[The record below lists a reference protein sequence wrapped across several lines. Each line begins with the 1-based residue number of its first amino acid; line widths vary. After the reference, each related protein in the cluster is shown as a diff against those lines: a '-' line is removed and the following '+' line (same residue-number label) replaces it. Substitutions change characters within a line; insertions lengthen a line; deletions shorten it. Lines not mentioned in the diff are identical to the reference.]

1 MTKYSMTK
9 YSMTKYSMTK
19 YSMTKYSMTKYS
31 MTKFTIT
38 NICKICSFSAI
49 NLRVNNFQR
58 FNSASKWRT
67 LAVGMLLVGFG
78 PLALAQQVRA
88 VEFYENSHVD
98 LGLDKT
104 EREALRFDDRSD
116 SQAYLGC
123 RRDLAF
129 DVIDAENRRL
139 AESPVFS
146 DEWIQGVG
154 RSCLKL
160 VLRSA
165 GRIGSDSLLP
175 FLKKHGINSRNPK
188 VRLIAERSL
197 GLFSSAEARTLVLQS
212 LEEYPAAEQSTAL
225 MFSLGRLGIKDD
237 LDIFESKL
245 PKIPSRLRGDVYL
258 GLGHLLL
265 KGDGTWALSS
275 EILKAALEDSMT
287 TVQKT
292 SLSAAFA
299 LGRYRGS
306 LPQGESNQLLL
317 ETTESAMR
325 FWFNQLRLNQLR
337 LNQLRLNQLRL
348 NQLRLNQQQISAEDR
363 LAFLARFA
371 VQFRSAETNKKLIA
385 YLNEHFIASE
395 RTRLQV
401 VGLRLMGLFRG
412 QDLAFDSLWDRL
424 QVLTDRSND
433 ISDPRVNEQVMIQL
447 FESIGL
453 LKPSI
458 KGHGSVSERMIR
470 LLEEWQSRGT
480 PWVKK
485 VAFELHAQI
494 SHESIGDLIERVYK
508 TPHSLT
514 WKKSVELSLLS
525 KNEDFN
531 SGLFVVIERLNDES
545 KSVLSIALSSLE
557 NLEVATLAPEIRSQL
572 IDALKGILARNDEVF
587 LGSVSELAVKLE
599 FWDLQGEVFASLQSL
614 RKTSETSSL
623 VSALKFITKVGK
635 PVDRDQLKWF
645 VSHPDRAVG
654 IAAAES
660 FKTLFSEDLL
670 SQVRESN
677 LIQTTTPSLD
687 AIEMALKSRWVFSTS
702 KGLFSVMPDSTSP
715 LTVANFVAL
724 AERGFYN
731 NLSFHR
737 VVPNFVAQ
745 GGDPRGDGSGG
756 PGYAIREEASLSWKD
771 HLRGRLGIA
780 TSGKDTG
787 GSQFFVNHGANMHL
801 VGTYTSFGHVTSGMD
816 VVDSLTQDDVILS
829 VRVLR

>member
-1 MTKYSMTK
+1 MGASTDTMTKYTI
-9 YSMTKYSMTK
+9 
-19 YSMTKYSMTKYS
+19 
-31 MTKFTIT
+31 TKFTIT
-38 NICKICSFSAI
+38 NICKICGFSDI
-49 NLRVNNFQR
+49 NLGVNNFQR
-58 FNSASKWRT
+58 FNSASKWRVLT
-67 LAVGMLLVGFG
+67 VGMLLVGFV
-78 PLALAQQVRA
+78 PVALAQQASA
-88 VEFYENSHVD
+88 VEFYEKSNVNVDIDVGIDKLTKEAISLNENS
-98 LGLDKT
+98 
-104 EREALRFDDRSD
+104 ER
-116 SQAYLGC
+116 QAYLGC
-123 RRDLAF
+123 HRDLAF

-139 AESPVFS
+139 ADSPVFS
-146 DEWIQGVG
+146 DEWIEGVG

-165 GRIGSDSLLP
+165 GRIGSDRLLP
-175 FLKKHGINSRNPK
+175 FLKKHGLNSVNPK

-212 LEEYPAAEQSTAL
+212 LEGYPAAEPSTAL
-225 MFSLGRLGIKDD
+225 MFSLGRLGTKDD
-237 LDIFESKL
+237 LDIFESTL

-265 KGDGTWALSS
+265 KGDGTWTLSS

-292 SLSAAFA
+292 SLTAAFA
-299 LGRYRGS
+299 LSRYRGL

-325 FWFNQLRLNQLR
+325 FWLNQ
-337 LNQLRLNQLRL
+337 
-348 NQLRLNQQQISAEDR
+348 LNQQQNGAEDR
-363 LAFLARFA
+363 LVYLARFA
-371 VQFRSAETNKKLIA
+371 VQFRSSETNKKLITF
-385 YLNEHFIASE
+385 LNEHFIASE

-401 VGLRLMGLFRG
+401 GGLRLMSLFRG

-433 ISDPRVNEQVMIQL
+433 VSGPRVNDQVMIQL

-470 LLEEWQSRGT
+470 LLEEWQYRGT
-480 PWVKK
+480 PWVMK

-494 SHESIGDLIERVYK
+494 SHESIDDLIERVYK
-508 TPHSLT
+508 SPHSLT

-525 KNEDFN
+525 KDEDFN
-531 SGLFVVIERLNDES
+531 SGLSVVFERLSDEN
-545 KSVLSIALSSLE
+545 KSIVSIALSSLE
-557 NLEVATLAPEIRSQL
+557 NLEVTTLAPELRSQL
-572 IDALKGILARNDEVF
+572 IDALKVILARNDEVF

-599 FWDLQGEVFASLQSL
+599 LWGLQGEVFVSLQSL
-614 RKTSETSSL
+614 RKTTEISSL

-645 VSHPDRAVG
+645 VSHPERAVG

-660 FKTLFSEDLL
+660 FKTIFSEDLL

-687 AIEMALKSRWVFSTS
+687 VIEMALKSRWVFSTS
-702 KGLFSVMPDSTSP
+702 KGLFSVKPDSTSP

-745 GGDPRGDGSGG
+745 GGDPRSDGSGG
-756 PGYAIREEASLSWKD
+756 PGYSIREEASLSWKD
-771 HLRGRLGIA
+771 HFRGRLGIA